1 MSGLDYR
8 DIPGWA
14 DAEAFLASS
23 PLALEVL
30 RWSCSITDHRGLAL
44 RTNRSYVTLAVSRGF
59 GYIWLPGKWLRQP
72 AAEVVLS
79 LALDRA
85 VHSPRFKSVVHVAP
99 ARWMHHLEVTHTDQ
113 LDREVREW
121 LEEAR
126 RTASGG
132 RGDPPHHW

>member
-8 DIPGWA
+8 DIAGWA
-14 DAEAFLASS
+14 EAEAFLASS

-30 RWSCSITDHRGLAL
+30 RWGCSITQHRSLAL
-44 RTNRSYVTLAVSRGF
+44 RTNRSYVTLAMRRGF
-59 GYIWLPGKWLRQP
+59 GYVWLPGKWLRRP

-79 LALDRA
+79 LALDHA
-85 VHSPRFKSVVHVAP
+85 VHSPRFKSVVHAAP
-99 ARWMHHLEVTHTDQ
+99 GKWMHHLEVTHADQ

-126 RTASGG
+126 RAATGAP
-132 RGDPPHHW
+132 GDPPRH